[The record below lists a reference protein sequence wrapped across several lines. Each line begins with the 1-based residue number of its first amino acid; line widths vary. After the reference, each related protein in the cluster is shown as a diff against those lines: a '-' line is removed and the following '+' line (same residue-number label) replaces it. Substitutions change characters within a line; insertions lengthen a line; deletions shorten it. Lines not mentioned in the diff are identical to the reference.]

1 MLSGP
6 GTSGAVNGMGGT
18 QTVVPPAV
26 GTAIYTVTAFYP
38 GGKTVAATASVTVL
52 TCPTDQGVT
61 WPVDA
66 VHPVFYGTQD
76 LTMAANGVPTDMTIY
91 YPSVDGT
98 PSSARMLRLCN
109 TKWPVV
115 LFLHG
120 QPPAGVSPSGY
131 QRRFSVIMGE
141 LARSGY
147 VVVAPNYDAQLAT
160 ADASPAMVAAAMQD
174 VAWVRHNW
182 SEAGSVDQRPEQTA
196 VMGHS
201 YGALLAARVAA
212 AHPEMRALVSLSGP
226 YDELDDAQAL
236 LQSITVPSL
245 YMWGRGLFFEDL
257 DEFGNRWNQLTRFRY
272 AAVFD
277 GEHFDYLPPQDS
289 GTAPRGACPLIG
301 GAAADLATLFVSPQ
315 LRVGSSTTAFPVDLS
330 VPTVTLTQQQQF
342 YAGGQLT
349 TLGRMSTTSGCQ
361 LTLRHAG
368 S

>member
-1 MLSGP
+1 MSRHVGGRFGRRLAAAGLALVCAALLVVSGPLPALGIPVDPGGGDGGGDSPPNPCASITGSLTLSSSTVYLGQPVVATWSTNRPGGCGTVSMLSGP

-18 QTVVPPAV
+18 QTVVPPAA
-26 GTAIYTVTAFYP
+26 GTATYTVTAFYP

-120 QPPAGVSPSGY
+120 QPPAGVSASGY
-131 QRRFSVIMGE
+131 QRRFSVTMGE

-147 VVVAPNYDAQLAT
+147 VVVAPNYDAELAT
-160 ADASPAMVAAAMQD
+160 PDASPAMVAAAMQD
-174 VAWVRHNW
+174 VSWVRHNW

-201 YGALLAARVAA
+201 YGALLAARVA
-212 AHPEMRALVSLSGP
+212 PPIPRCGP
-226 YDELDDAQAL
+226 
-236 LQSITVPSL
+236 S
-245 YMWGRGLFFEDL
+245 
-257 DEFGNRWNQLTRFRY
+257 
-272 AAVFD
+272 
-277 GEHFDYLPPQDS
+277 
-289 GTAPRGACPLIG
+289 
-301 GAAADLATLFVSPQ
+301 
-315 LRVGSSTTAFPVDLS
+315 
-330 VPTVTLTQQQQF
+330 
-342 YAGGQLT
+342 
-349 TLGRMSTTSGCQ
+349 
-361 LTLRHAG
+361 
-368 S
+368 